1 MPSLQVRE
9 LPEPI
14 YRRLQEEARKERRNF
29 AQQAIVTLAK
39 GLGLN
44 DNPKQR
50 RAAVLKDIKENP
62 VVLSVPDLIDPVS
75 LVREDRDR

>member
-29 AQQAIVTLAK
+29 SQQAVVTLAK

-44 DNPKQR
+44 GNPKQH
-50 RAAVLKDIKENP
+50 RAAVLRAIKEDP
-62 VVLSVPDLIDPVS
+62 VVLAVPDLIDPVS
-75 LVREDRDR
+75 LVREDRER